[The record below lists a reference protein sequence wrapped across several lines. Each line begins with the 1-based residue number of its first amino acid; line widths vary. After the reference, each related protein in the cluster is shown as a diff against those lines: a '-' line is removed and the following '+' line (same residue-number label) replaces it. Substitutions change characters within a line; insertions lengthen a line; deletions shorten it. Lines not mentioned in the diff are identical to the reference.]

1 MISHAKYIA
10 SAAAIALSAL
20 ALVSGVAGA
29 EETKSDAEAGKAL
42 ALDRAKGNCIAC
54 HQIEGGEGPGNIGP
68 PLIAMQA
75 RYPDPKVLRDQIW
88 DSTVAN
94 PVSPMP
100 PFGKHAILSEDEID
114 QVVVFV
120 LTL

>member
-1 MISHAKYIA
+1 MISPTRNIA
-10 SAAAIALSAL
+10 SAAAIALGLL
-20 ALVSGVAGA
+20 ALTPAFAADEPTGDV
-29 EETKSDAEAGKAL
+29 EAGKAI

-75 RYPDPKVLRDQIW
+75 RYADPAVLRAQIW
-88 DSTVAN
+88 DSTAAN
-94 PVSPMP
+94 PVSIMP
-100 PFGKHAILSEDEID
+100 PFGKHAVLSEQEID
-114 QVVVFV
+114 QVVAFV